1 MSKKVFT
8 LIAVLVMAAMIL
20 SACGAPATQ
29 SPAPAETQ
37 PPAAEATEPPAE
49 ATEPPLKPLSLLLK

>member
-37 PPAAEATEPPAE
+37 PPAAEATNPG
-49 ATEPPLKPLSLLLK
+49 

>member
-37 PPAAEATEPPAE
+37 PPAAEATEPPA
-49 ATEPPLKPLSLLLK
+49 